1 MLPWKVEYVTLMYRS
16 FLSVSFWLLCS
27 NWSFPWSNTQVK
39 FEFVGGFFWGFF
51 YSSDGSRF
59 MPLNYMSEKFQIYVK
74 RLNILHN
81 GFDHLKQVKLYF
93 AFYSLYSFQSYIHL
107 NLF

>member
-1 MLPWKVEYVTLMYRS
+1 MFEIFTHILATIHRS
-16 FLSVSFWLLCS
+16 SSNLL
-27 NWSFPWSNTQVK
+27 
-39 FEFVGGFFWGFF
+39 GGFF

-59 MPLNYMSEKFQIYVK
+59 MSEKFQIYVK

-81 GFDHLKQVKLYF
+81 GFDHHKQITLYF
-93 AFYSLYSFQSYIHL
+93 AFYSLYYFQSYIHL